1 MSASRNKRDG
11 IHGPCC
17 PRPVPKN
24 MAMMLFL
31 AVHIPSAICEIFD
44 PTTGY
49 LGFEEGLMSFYDY
62 PEGMKYLLEKCYEE
76 QLEWAKAFAE
86 AGAHSFIISESY
98 ISPDL
103 ANPEIYRNFMK
114 PVHARYFQGIK
125 NYGLIPICMFWGDV
139 LPLFG

>member
-1 MSASRNKRDG
+1 
-11 IHGPCC
+11 
-17 PRPVPKN
+17 
-24 MAMMLFL
+24 
-31 AVHIPSAICEIFD
+31 
-44 PTTGY
+44 
-49 LGFEEGLMSFYDY
+49 MSFYDY

-114 PVHARYFQGIK
+114 PGPCPVFPGNKKLWAYPDLH
-125 NYGLIPICMFWGDV
+125 V
-139 LPLFG
+139 LGRCPATFG